1 MQEKRDIV
9 SFIEELD
16 KTDGFFNNIN
26 EINKYNMGA
35 IIELIQYNNM
45 KEFGNPIYTRDE
57 IRRGI
62 KKYLTKVSN

>member
-1 MQEKRDIV
+1 MQQKKDII

-16 KTDGFFNNIN
+16 RTNGFFDNIN
-26 EINKYNMGA
+26 EINRYNMGA
-35 IIELIQYNNM
+35 IVELIQYNNM
-45 KEFGNPIYTRDE
+45 KEFGSPIYTRDE